1 MQISPESI
9 YRFAY
14 YRQARQD
21 DYWRRSLPQARSKRG
36 RRKRGGG
43 ATMKSFKD
51 YVSIEQRPAEINT
64 RETPGHW
71 EADLMAFRQ
80 NSQFILVAYER
91 TSRKALVHR
100 QPNKT
105 ALAVRTRLTNT
116 LRKVP
121 KTMRQTITY
130 DNGPEFALHHKINA
144 ALGTKSYFC
153 HTHSPWEKGGVENT
167 IGRLRRWLPRH
178 TDVKAMSHQALAK
191 IVSAH
196 NNTPRKC
203 LGYLTPNEAFDKLAK
218 EANVAL
224 QA

>member
-1 MQISPESI
+1 MLS
-9 YRFAY
+9 
-14 YRQARQD
+14 D
-21 DYWRRSLPQARSKRG
+21 C
-36 RRKRGGG
+36 
-43 ATMKSFKD
+43 
-51 YVSIEQRPAEINT
+51 
-64 RETPGHW
+64 
-71 EADLMAFRQ
+71 
-80 NSQFILVAYER
+80 
-91 TSRKALVHR
+91 KAVEG
-100 QPNKT
+100 
-105 ALAVRTRLTNT
+105 
-116 LRKVP
+116 
-121 KTMRQTITY
+121 
-130 DNGPEFALHHKINA
+130 GPEFALHHKINA

-167 IGRLRRWLPRH
+167 IGRLRRRLPRH